1 VKEVPMNAKLATALV
16 TLAALLT
23 VALPIPAAD
32 RGGYSMTVEMDGYAR
47 PEYSARG
54 TVYVE
59 AVRGREY
66 AIRITNPLPCR
77 VAVALSVDGL
87 NSINASHTSASS
99 ASKWVLEPYE
109 TVTISGWQVNGA
121 EARRF
126 YFTGERE
133 SYGAYLGKTQD
144 LGVIEA
150 VFFREKSR
158 PVARRIPPAPYTP
171 GRDKGRQAPAPSGGT
186 EYGIEGGAAGSSKD
200 ALRADSQKKEN
211 RTQQSAPLA
220 DEYAATGIGER
231 TDHAVEWVNLDL
243 EKNPSATVRV
253 RYEFHDQL
261 VKLGVLP
268 KPCRPV
274 SPLDRR
280 EGARGFDGAYCPDP
294 NRPR

>member
-1 VKEVPMNAKLATALV
+1 
-16 TLAALLT
+16 
-23 VALPIPAAD
+23 
-32 RGGYSMTVEMDGYAR
+32 MTVEMDGYAR

-54 TVYVE
+54 NLYIE

-87 NSINASHTSASS
+87 NTINASHTDARS

-144 LGVIEA
+144 LGIVEA
-150 VFFREKSR
+150 VFFKEKSR
-158 PVARRIPPAPYTP
+158 PIVRRVTPAPCTP
-171 GRDKGRQAPAPSGGT
+171 SRDKGRPAAPAPSGGI
-186 EYGIEGGAAGSSKD
+186 EYGIEGGIEGGIAGSS
-200 ALRADSQKKEN
+200 AEAPRAEAQKKEN
-211 RTQQSAPLA
+211 RAQEAAPLA

-231 TDHAVEWVNLDL
+231 TDHSVEWVHLDL
-243 EKNPSATVRV
+243 ESSPSATVRV

-268 KPCRPV
+268 KPCHPV